1 MVVAAILLGYLA
13 ARFVASPPAPPPT
26 LRASILPA
34 AAELPELSLVDQDG
48 RPMGRDAFTG
58 HWTVVF
64 FGFTSCPDV
73 CPTTLSVL
81 TQVERELRGL
91 PAADRPRILLITVD
105 PEHDDA
111 ARLRAYVKSFNEDFL
126 AATGTPQAISQ
137 TAQAFGLGYARVVRP
152 DGSYTVEH
160 GSGLFVVGPAAGVVA
175 TFGAPHD
182 PRTLVSDYRLIVEHE
197 KARSR
202 AFSPARLF
210 ARAP

>member
-1 MVVAAILLGYLA
+1 MVVAATLLGYLA
-13 ARFVASPPAPPPT
+13 ARFIASPPAPPLT
-26 LRASILPA
+26 LRATILPA
-34 AAELPELSLVDQDG
+34 TAELPELSLVDQDG
-48 RPMGRDAFTG
+48 RPMARDAFKG
-58 HWTVVF
+58 RWTLVF

-73 CPTTLSVL
+73 CPTTLAAL

-91 PAADRPRILLITVD
+91 PAADRPRVLLITVD

-111 ARLRAYVKSFNEDFL
+111 TRLRAYVKSFNEDFL

-137 TAQAFGLGYARVVRP
+137 AARAFGLGYARIVRP

-160 GSGLFVVGPAAGVVA
+160 GSSLFVVGPGGGVVA
-175 TFGAPHD
+175 TSSAPHD
-182 PRTLVSDYRLIVEHE
+182 PRMLVSDYRLIVEHE

-202 AFSPARLF
+202 VFSPARLF